1 MPTVIQGVVQDL
13 DDGISSLVM
22 LVELPANI
30 VNKALLTVKVTPD
43 GKFLEVFRPRGQII
57 SDVGYAEKAMEHD
70 GGKTIPATKIRL
82 FVGILDKALSEL
94 SEKKRSG
101 MIVDHAKIALLEP
114 VNPDK
119 KLIVKLIGA
128 GDNTCAML
136 VIMQTK
142 SSEEVV
148 SDDDANDDRLTMY
161 SPVNKKKRSSV
172 AM

>member
-1 MPTVIQGVVQDL
+1 MPTVIQGAVQDL

-22 LVELPANI
+22 LVKLPTNI
-30 VNKALLTVKVTPD
+30 VNKALLTIKVMPD
-43 GKFLEVFRPRGQII
+43 GKFLEVFRPHSQII
-57 SDVGYAEKAMEHD
+57 SDDGYAEMAMEHD
-70 GGKTIPATKIRL
+70 GGKTIPVTKNRL

-94 SEKKRSG
+94 REKKRSG
-101 MIVDHAKIALLEP
+101 MIIDHAKIALLEP

-136 VIMQTK
+136 VILQTK

-148 SDDDANDDRLTMY
+148 SKDDVNEDRLTVY
-161 SPVNKKKRSSV
+161 SRVNKKKHSSIPI
-172 AM
+172 